1 MPTFFSGHQLSLSV
15 GSPWCARLWC
25 KSQVHFLPS
34 TTLTRFSSC
43 FNRGCFSCRKKTTKI
58 WRFRAKQGKNP
69 QHFLPAAP
77 SPVPVLPRSCRVR
90 LRSPSSQAGPKRS
103 LEESVISSFSRT
115 VPQTYRKGWDV
126 SSYLTVLGESEV
138 QVECQV
144 YLLTTVIFQSAGVA
158 GARVI

>member
-1 MPTFFSGHQLSLSV
+1 MAKPLDLSECLSAFWGCILLPWCAKGVISRSRDDGEEDLVPTFFSGHQLSLSV

-34 TTLTRFSSC
+34 TTLTRFSLC

-90 LRSPSSQAGPKRS
+90 LRSPSSQAGPRRS
-103 LEESVISSFSRT
+103 LEESVISSFS
-115 VPQTYRKGWDV
+115 
-126 SSYLTVLGESEV
+126 
-138 QVECQV
+138 
-144 YLLTTVIFQSAGVA
+144 
-158 GARVI
+158 